1 MFEHRLFSDFV
12 TDPARGHRPDQR
24 RPGVHALHWGRHARC
39 PAGRTPAEEEESE
52 DNGVQDIAVSPLATP
67 LIAGPGS
74 IVTGVLL
81 TDNEQFGFVEQ
92 AQMRLVMF
100 AVLTIL
106 YGLLLIAG
114 SVQRF
119 LGRTGADVLSRIAAL
134 VLAAL
139 SIDILLN
146 GIRASFSAI

>member
-1 MFEHRLFSDFV
+1 M
-12 TDPARGHRPDQR
+12 QR
-24 RPGVHALHWGRHARC
+24 ILR
-39 PAGRTPAEEEESE
+39 PAGRIPAEEEEGE
-52 DNGVQDIAVSPLATP
+52 DNGAQDIAVFPLATP

-81 TDNEQFGFVEQ
+81 TDNEQVGFVEQ
-92 AQMRLVMF
+92 AQTTLVMF
-100 AVLTIL
+100 AVLAIL
-106 YGLLLIAG
+106 YGLLLVAG
-114 SVQRF
+114 GVQRF

-146 GIRASFSAI
+146 GIRASFSAV

>member
-1 MFEHRLFSDFV
+1 MFEHRLF
-12 TDPARGHRPDQR
+12 
-24 RPGVHALHWGRHARC
+24 
-39 PAGRTPAEEEESE
+39 
-52 DNGVQDIAVSPLATP
+52 N
-67 LIAGPGS
+67 
-74 IVTGVLL
+74 
-81 TDNEQFGFVEQ
+81 GFVEQ
-92 AQMRLVMF
+92 TQTMLVMF
-100 AVLTIL
+100 AVLSILYVAVLSIL

-119 LGRTGADVLSRIAAL
+119 LGRTGADVLSRTAEL

>member
-1 MFEHRLFSDFV
+1 MFEHRLF
-12 TDPARGHRPDQR
+12 
-24 RPGVHALHWGRHARC
+24 
-39 PAGRTPAEEEESE
+39 
-52 DNGVQDIAVSPLATP
+52 N
-67 LIAGPGS
+67 
-74 IVTGVLL
+74 
-81 TDNEQFGFVEQ
+81 GFVEQ
-92 AQMRLVMF
+92 TQTMLVMF
-100 AVLTIL
+100 AVLSIL

-119 LGRTGADVLSRIAAL
+119 LGRTGADVLSRTAEL

>member
-1 MFEHRLFSDFV
+1 LIL
-12 TDPARGHRPDQR
+12 PAVSLQRILRPT
-24 RPGVHALHWGRHARC
+24 GS
-39 PAGRTPAEEEESE
+39 TPAEEEESE
-52 DNGVQDIAVSPLATP
+52 DNPTQDIAVFPLATPP

-74 IVTGVLL
+74 IVTVVLL
-81 TDNEQFGFVEQ
+81 TNNEQLGFVEQ
-92 AQMRLVMF
+92 AQTMLVMF
-100 AVLTIL
+100 AVLAIL

-114 SVQRF
+114 GVQRF

-139 SIDILLN
+139 SIGILLD